1 MQWISSLET
10 QNLPRRNN
18 EEMENLNRPITSK
31 DIESVIKSLLQRK
44 ALALMASLVNSTKHL
59 KKS

>member
-31 DIESVIKSLLQRK
+31 DIESVIKSLQQRK

-59 KKS
+59 KRN

>member
-31 DIESVIKSLLQRK
+31 DIESVIKSLQQRK